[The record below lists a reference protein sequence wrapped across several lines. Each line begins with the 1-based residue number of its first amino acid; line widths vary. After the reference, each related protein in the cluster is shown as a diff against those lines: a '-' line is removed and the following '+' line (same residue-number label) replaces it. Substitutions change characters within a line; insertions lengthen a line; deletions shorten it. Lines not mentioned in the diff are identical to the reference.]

1 MTTKTTNKKGIST
14 DKFFKENP
22 KIKTV
27 YVDENGNIYLSY
39 NAKTDLKKVTR
50 NE

>member
-1 MTTKTTNKKGIST
+1 MTKAATNKKGIST
-14 DKFFKENP
+14 DKFFKENT

-27 YVDENGNIYLSY
+27 YVDENGSIYLSY
-39 NAKTDLKKVTR
+39 NAKKNLKKVTR